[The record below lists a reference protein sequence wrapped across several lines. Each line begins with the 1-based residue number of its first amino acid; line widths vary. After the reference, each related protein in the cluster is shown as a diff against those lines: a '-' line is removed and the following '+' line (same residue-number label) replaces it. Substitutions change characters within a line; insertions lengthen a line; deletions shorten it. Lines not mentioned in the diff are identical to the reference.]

1 MTFLFLLLYNYYCT
15 KEVIKIIYFN
25 NHDIIL
31 KEKEKINDLITI
43 QQNFSKLLLGYIEKI
58 MGNTNSIAFI
68 SSNKILVTLNHLKDA
83 LHCCNKNISIL
94 KYLLLLLN
102 NESFDFDDL
111 KEFNN
116 VYLEQLSYVNKNTIF
131 IENFLLSMLTFTELN
146 FEFPIDIDNL
156 NNTNVD
162 TSLTKSVEISDE
174 IKNRENTLVIS
185 ETKGKVFLP
194 YYIKDLE
201 NLWKKDTTKTINE
214 IIEENYTIPLDQ
226 YKVPFI
232 SRFKE
237 AFKLA
242 HTKEKKSIKFA
253 FDLGTELLF
262 NYNLHPAI
270 ITACRNL
277 DELDIYLD
285 YLETNETEKFDCFNI
300 IFEIPPILLKNKD
313 KLF

>member
-1 MTFLFLLLYNYYCT
+1 M
-15 KEVIKIIYFN
+15 IKIIYFN

-31 KEKEKINDLITI
+31 KEKEKINDLISI

-58 MGNTNSIAFI
+58 MDNNSSVSFI
-68 SSNKILVTLNHLKDA
+68 SSEKMLISLNHLKEA
-83 LHCCNKNISIL
+83 LQCCNKNISIL

-102 NESFDFDDL
+102 NESFDFDNL
-111 KEFNN
+111 KEFNEI
-116 VYLEQLSYVNKNTIF
+116 YLAQLSYVNKNTIF
-131 IENFLLSMLTFTELN
+131 IENFLLSMLSFTELN
-146 FEFPIDIDNL
+146 FETKI
-156 NNTNVD
+156 NTNISNID
-162 TSLTKSVEISDE
+162 TFSEETFEIPDE
-174 IKNRENTLVIS
+174 IRNRENTLVIS

-201 NLWKKDTTKTINE
+201 KLWKNDTTKTIDE
-214 IIEENYTIPLDQ
+214 IIEENYTIPLEQ

-242 HTKEKKSIKFA
+242 HTKEKKSIKYA
-253 FDLGTELLF
+253 FDLGSELLF

-270 ITACRNL
+270 ISACRNL

-285 YLETNETEKFDCFNI
+285 YLDTNETDKFDCFNI
-300 IFEIPPILLKNKD
+300 IFEIPPILLKK
-313 KLF
+313 